1 MAEAHF
7 VCVFFFVMHTDQKG
21 YDHVMA
27 CGFNESF
34 DKPGL
39 FYPWLKLTFS
49 HFLLEKQICIK
60 NLLQG
65 NKPILLGGLC
75 FKSNLDIAAMLK
87 GWV

>member
-1 MAEAHF
+1 MPTNALSFSAVAEAHS

-39 FYPWLKLTFS
+39 FLSSVKADFQS
-49 HFLLEKQICIK
+49 F
-60 NLLQG
+60 
-65 NKPILLGGLC
+65 
-75 FKSNLDIAAMLK
+75 F
-87 GWV
+87 V